1 MTAVL
6 SVVTWM
12 PKAEGRKYHDT
23 THPLSIPITLDDIAA
38 FTKRLVAVSF
48 HVGGECWLMSAHGKR
63 RQGIWIADLNTCGMM
78 RFHGIQIA
86 THRFAYAAAHGIP
99 IHDLSFP
106 RPYDIHHG
114 IEFGDCVGI
123 GATTPTTWSR
133 LNTGRRADAGEER
146 KGNADWIKKQ
156 RISTAK
162 RQHQQIEEVL
172 SYHPAHRGPEEFR
185 AVRQIAGRSR
195 RFFAGLPFLIR
206 LGTLEEIV
214 NPSLDYTHMGGNTPR
229 IHRQQKRGF

>member
-1 MTAVL
+1 MT
-6 SVVTWM
+6 
-12 PKAEGRKYHDT
+12 P
-23 THPLSIPITLDDIAA
+23 HPLSIPITLDDIAA

-48 HVGGECWLMSAHGKR
+48 HVGGECWLDVGP
-63 RQGIWIADLNTCGMM
+63 RQAKAGELHCRPNTCGMM

-114 IEFGDCVGI
+114 IEFGDCVGYRCNNPDHLEQI
-123 GATTPTTWSR
+123 EHRAH
-133 LNTGRRADAGEER
+133 GRMHGEER

-156 RISTAK
+156 RDVTAK

-214 NPSLDYTHMGGNTPR
+214 NPPLWTTPTWEEIPQNPQAAKEGFLALARINT
-229 IHRQQKRGF
+229 GA